1 MPSPLSAVLL
11 DSGGV
16 LMRPIG
22 GRWNPRADFEP
33 ALLRRNPALTT
44 DQFAAAI
51 KLGDQF
57 MTSAESTPDLDRY
70 HSVMLESLG
79 VDPTPDLLA
88 ELIRPVP
95 ADVVLELFDDVA
107 PTLKALRS
115 RGIRMAVVSDAWP
128 NLPHLHADLGIH
140 EYFEAYAISAELG
153 CRKPDPRMYHHASN
167 ALALD
172 PGECL
177 FVDDHADL
185 VAAAIKLGYQ
195 GRWLRRDDDEADP
208 VDVDVPVISSL
219 SELLELC

>member
-1 MPSPLSAVLL
+1 MPSSLSAVLL

-33 ALLRRNPALTT
+33 AVLRRNPKITT
-44 DQFAAAI
+44 DQFATAI
-51 KLGDQF
+51 NLGDQF
-57 MTSAESTPDLDRY
+57 MASAESTPDLDRY
-70 HSVMLESLG
+70 HAVMLESLG

-107 PTLKALRS
+107 PALKALRS
-115 RGIRMAVVSDAWP
+115 RGMRMAVVSDAWP

-140 EYFEAYAISAELG
+140 DFFEAYAISAELG

-167 ALALD
+167 ALGLD

-177 FVDDHADL
+177 FVDDDPDL
-185 VAAAIKLGYQ
+185 VAAAIQLGYQ
-195 GRWLRRDDDEADP
+195 GRWMRRSDDEADQA
-208 VDVDVPVISSL
+208 DVDVPAISSL
-219 SELLELC
+219 GELLGLC